1 MLRRLLALS
10 PFIKYTQTHRGSS
23 GGGRRR
29 NLQKQRGAKSFCCC
43 IRKDLCEIRTQ
54 LLGRGWGGA
63 PEKGPSPAHVS
74 CDKKPYRSHVFIC
87 TCILTQESLPL
98 TSILHLTFNP
108 NPENT
113 PSPPL
118 LSLSLSLNQ
127 SNLPHKQFPL
137 QGFSPRGKTCDP
149 EHSKKTK
156 KKENTGTVT
165 TPALDYVPT
174 FLFGTHFFKSVH
186 TSPSSCFWATVR
198 VICSLQRR
206 VKKHWRTVRRDATK
220 KQTRVL
226 ASDERKP

>member
-1 MLRRLLALS
+1 M
-10 PFIKYTQTHRGSS
+10 
-23 GGGRRR
+23 
-29 NLQKQRGAKSFCCC
+29 
-43 IRKDLCEIRTQ
+43 
-54 LLGRGWGGA
+54 
-63 PEKGPSPAHVS
+63 
-74 CDKKPYRSHVFIC
+74 
-87 TCILTQESLPL
+87 
-98 TSILHLTFNP
+98 
-108 NPENT
+108 
-113 PSPPL
+113 
-118 LSLSLSLNQ
+118 
-127 SNLPHKQFPL
+127 PHKQFPL

-226 ASDERKP
+226 ASDERKPWIKHLITLQWLLETAATLKRAAVWRTYSSAQTCYNTASQESNLIYSTCS